1 MFEGPDSTLTNTS
14 MAQPAILTH
23 SAMVFAVLKEIIRK
37 RYGVNI
43 EEKASVFL
51 GHSVGEFT
59 ALYAAGVVSLT
70 DIVRLVVRI
79 IERTK

>member
-1 MFEGPDSTLTNTS
+1 MFEGPDSTLTHTS

-23 SAMVFAVLKEIIRK
+23 SVMAYTILKEIVRK
-37 RYGVNI
+37 RYGVAI
-43 EEKASVFL
+43 EDRVNAFL

-70 DIVRLVVRI
+70 DIVRLVV
-79 IERTK
+79 